1 MIDKVYSHAIRK
13 SPRLRKL
20 LAYRIYEF
28 LANRY
33 RTREWTSMNYG
44 YVPAGPADDV
54 PLLENADEPDRSSIA
69 LYNHVAGAVP
79 LEGRDTLEVGCGRGG
94 GSSFIARYLRPRT
107 MTGVDFSQRAVL
119 FCRQTHALEGL
130 TFECADAERLPFAD
144 GSFDAV
150 VNVESSHCYG
160 SMPAFLSEVRRVL
173 RAGGSFLFADFRP
186 ADQISA
192 LRADLLRSR
201 LDLLRETEITGNVL
215 ASLENGEGRRL
226 HLMKTALR
234 GIMLRYFHELVGERG
249 SVIFEQFRTGVC
261 RYFSFVLQRT

>member
-1 MIDKVYSHAIRK
+1 MINKAYSHAVQK
-13 SPRLRKL
+13 FPRLRKL
-20 LAYRIYEF
+20 LAYRIYQF

-33 RTREWTSMNYG
+33 RTREWTFMNYG
-44 YVPAGPADDV
+44 YVSASPADDL
-54 PLLENADEPDRSSIA
+54 PPLENADEPDRSSIA

-79 LEGRDTLEVGCGRGG
+79 LEGRDALEVGCGRGG

-107 MTGVDFSQRAVL
+107 MTGVDFSQKAVL
-119 FCRQTHALEGL
+119 FCRQSHAVKGL
-130 TFECADAERLPFAD
+130 SFECADAERLPFAD

-160 SMPAFLSEVRRVL
+160 SVPAFLSEVRRVL
-173 RAGGSFLFADFRP
+173 RAGGSFLFADFRL
-186 ADQISA
+186 ADEISA

-201 LDLLRETEITGNVL
+201 LDLVRETEITGNVL
-215 ASLENGEGRRL
+215 ASLESGEGRRL

-234 GIMLRYFHELVGERG
+234 GIMLRYFHELVGTQG
-249 SVIFEQFRTGVC
+249 SVIFEQFRTGIV